1 MENLSAKTV
10 AKAWTFESSS
20 GSNTYQTLQYT
31 DGYTSCNCFGW
42 TRREAPDGSRNCRH
56 TRSVDMGTADTEC
69 LAMKD
74 YTVNK
79 AATQSV
85 QTAKPKKKAAPKKL
99 KIKEEAPAAIVRK
112 ISW

>member
-1 MENLSAKTV
+1 
-10 AKAWTFESSS
+10 
-20 GSNTYQTLQYT
+20 
-31 DGYTSCNCFGW
+31 
-42 TRREAPDGSRNCRH
+42 
-56 TRSVDMGTADTEC
+56 MGTADTEC

>member
-1 MENLSAKTV
+1 MNKKKIIKV
-10 AKAWTFESSS
+10 WIFQS
-20 GSNTYQTLQYT
+20 GSNPSKTYETLQYEDNT
-31 DGYTSCNCFGW
+31 VSCECPGW
-42 TRREAPDGSRNCRH
+42 TRRAQRTCRH

-79 AATQSV
+79 AAQPV

-99 KIKEEAPAAIVRK
+99 KMKEEAPAAIVRK